1 MSIPPPP
8 GRRAGQA
15 SCKLRRAGHSRDES
29 RPTAVD
35 DARGPRMMLS
45 ARTWGSVMD
54 RRLDDVPEAIRKFA
68 PKERQREP
76 QRETPPEPQ
85 REAREPQ
92 REAPAR
98 AREPQR
104 EAPPARTREA
114 YDADST
120 DAAGQALLAMLQQA
134 ARVADENREN
144 AMSLADRLAGELRA
158 VEDRMAQLE
167 AAVAHYKN
175 RAEHAEHWL
184 AQIQREI
191 EQKLIAPQSAGR
203 GGPMH

>member
-1 MSIPPPP
+1 
-8 GRRAGQA
+8 
-15 SCKLRRAGHSRDES
+15 
-29 RPTAVD
+29 
-35 DARGPRMMLS
+35 
-45 ARTWGSVMD
+45 MD
-54 RRLDDVPEAIRKFA
+54 RRLDDVPEAIRKFV

-76 QRETPPEPQ
+76 QREAAPEPQ
-85 REAREPQ
+85 RETREPQ
-92 REAPAR
+92 REVRDPQRDAPARARDPQREAAPAR
-98 AREPQR
+98 AREP
-104 EAPPARTREA
+104 

-191 EQKLIAPQSAGR
+191 EQKLIAPQTTGR